1 VKQTAVLFAIV
12 ALVGCGGGSPSSPTP
27 PVTPPPPA
35 PVNRAP
41 TLTSMNFAPTFGM
54 AGMTTFSFNA
64 AATDLDG
71 DSLSFTWSVAG
82 NPLTGTAGTII
93 FAASNTG
100 GIPSASVTVTDGKG
114 GSATDR
120 RLFVLGSMTG
130 SWLIT
135 SGPLTGSTF
144 ELTQTE
150 TGLTTGSF
158 TLPGLGTGNTDPAQP
173 GRITEAGALTMRVK
187 IGRFTDFNMNGN
199 MSTSTGRS
207 VSGSLQGSGF
217 TGQPFT
223 MEATG
228 QPVTFAAQ

>member
-1 VKQTAVLFAIV
+1 
-12 ALVGCGGGSPSSPTP
+12 
-27 PVTPPPPA
+27 
-35 PVNRAP
+35 
-41 TLTSMNFAPTFGM
+41 MNFSPTFGM

-82 NPLTGTAGTII
+82 NPLTGTGGTII

-100 GIPSASVTVTDGKG
+100 GSPVATVTVSDGKG
-114 GSATDR
+114 GNVTDTR
-120 RLFVLGSMTG
+120 VFVLGSMTG
-130 SWLIT
+130 SWMVT
-135 SGPLTGSTF
+135 SGPLAGSTF
-144 ELTQTE
+144 DLTQTD

-173 GRITEAGALTMRVK
+173 GRITEAGVLTMRVK

-223 MEATG
+223 MVATG
-228 QPVTFAAQ
+228 QPVTMAAR